1 MHHHLSGG
9 LKNTGRNLNND
20 NVYNSNQ
27 TAESNYLNRWN
38 LCLLSLLF
46 YNAQIPL
53 N

>member
-9 LKNTGRNLNND
+9 LKNTSRNLNND

-27 TAESNYLNRWN
+27 TAESNYLDRWN
-38 LCLLSLLF
+38 LCLFLF
-46 YNAQIPL
+46 YNAHIPL